1 MVLYFIEYIK
11 LEYGEKYIFM
21 SVFFIF
27 GLVGLILND
36 NGALFYRFCQA
47 VNMYFHYSPDL
58 YYWVEIM

>member
-21 SVFFIF
+21 SVFFIL

-36 NGALFYRFCQA
+36 NGALFYRFCQT
-47 VNMYFHYSPDL
+47 VNIYFSL
-58 YYWVEIM
+58 